1 MPFREEIQIR
11 TKEELMAGKTFRS
24 VLESWIGEQVTVINP
39 QSYRK
44 TPLSDGVALETYTAT
59 IGSVEDD
66 YVELSFEAR
75 KRNQMEKVQQV
86 VPFMEIKRISTW
98 GGEKFLQL

>member
-1 MPFREEIQIR
+1 
-11 TKEELMAGKTFRS
+11 MAGKTFKTI
-24 VLESWIGEQVTVINP
+24 LESWINEQVTVINP

-59 IGSVEDD
+59 ITSVEDD
-66 YVELSFEAR
+66 YVSLMFEAR
-75 KRNQMEKVQQV
+75 KRNQMEKVEQV
-86 VPFMEIKRISTW
+86 VPFNEIKRVSTW